1 MDFSTYLRDAILS
14 WIKGT
19 AFPSPPANLY
29 IAFYSGDPGRTGT
42 GGTDI
47 TTSVRAAGRIAIASS
62 GWSAITAVGNSR
74 VISNSSGLTIGSAAS
89 TISSTHIGIWDASS
103 GGNFIAKAVAPYSF
117 ISGTSYSIA
126 IGDLDFIFD

>member
-19 AFPSPPANLY
+19 TFPTAPTNFY
-29 IAFYSGDPGRTGT
+29 IAFYSSDPGRAGT

-62 GWSAITAVGNSR
+62 GWSAITADGNSR
-74 VISNSSGLTIGSAAS
+74 LINNSAGLTIGSAAS
-89 TISSTHIGIWDASS
+89 TISSTHIGVWDASS

>member
-19 AFPSPPANLY
+19 TFPTAPTNFY
-29 IAFYSGDPGRTGT
+29 IAFYSSDPGRAGT

-74 VISNSSGLTIGSAAS
+74 LISNSAGLTIGSAAS
-89 TISSTHIGIWDASS
+89 TISSTHIGVWDASS